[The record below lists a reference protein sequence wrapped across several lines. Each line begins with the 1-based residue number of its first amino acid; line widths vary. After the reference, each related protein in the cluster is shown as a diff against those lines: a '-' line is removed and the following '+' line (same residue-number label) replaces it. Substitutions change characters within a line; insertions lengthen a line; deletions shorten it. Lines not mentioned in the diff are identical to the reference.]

1 MEITAEQLKT
11 KIESGETL
19 LVDFWAP
26 WCAPCRVLKPI
37 FEKLSESINVEENKI
52 TMYTFDVETNVDL
65 AMSLGVKR
73 VPTVKG
79 FSKGN
84 EVFSRVGFQTEL
96 ELKDALNTTVN
107 G

>member
-1 MEITAEQLKT
+1 
-11 KIESGETL
+11 
-19 LVDFWAP
+19 
-26 WCAPCRVLKPI
+26 
-37 FEKLSESINVEENKI
+37 
-52 TMYTFDVETNVDL
+52 MYTFDVETNVDL